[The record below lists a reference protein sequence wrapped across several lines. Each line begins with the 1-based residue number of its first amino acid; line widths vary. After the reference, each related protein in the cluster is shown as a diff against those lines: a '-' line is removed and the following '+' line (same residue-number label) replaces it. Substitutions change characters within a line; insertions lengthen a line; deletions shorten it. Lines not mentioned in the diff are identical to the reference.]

1 MNDCDHIS
9 KVIEWGFDEKH
20 NSIPTL
26 YGCSRC
32 EATQPKPFITEDIF
46 SDHAKHTDYND
57 SCFACKVRTL
67 ELNTGDAGRADS
79 LPQKKW
85 DAELS
90 AYRSARAEG
99 IQPSGTT
106 MKKINEAKEASEK
119 MGVAYNAEAMPA
131 ARKITKRHAT
141 VMKETGAI

>member
-1 MNDCDHIS
+1 MSHSHTS
-9 KVIEWGFDEKH
+9 KVLTWGVNEKYD
-20 NSIPTL
+20 SIPTK
-26 YGCSRC
+26 YGCTSC
-32 EATQPKPFITEDIF
+32 DETSEKPFITEDVF
-46 SDHAKHTDYND
+46 SNHATHFEYND
-57 SCFACKVRTL
+57 TCFACKVRTL

-119 MGVAYNAEAMPA
+119 LGVAYNAEAMPA